1 MILAEQATVLKVDES
16 LGLVFGFAIVCKQ
29 DGEDYID
36 LQDDHIPEDVMLKAA
51 AEFMADSRVAADMHQ
66 WDEAGN
72 PIQTGSVVFA
82 FPLTTDIAKSLNIET
97 KQTGL
102 LIAMKPE
109 SEETLKKFRD
119 GTYRG
124 FSIGGSATKEKL
136 DG

>member
-1 MILAEQATVLKVDES
+1 MSNATETATILKVDDS

-29 DGEDYID
+29 NGEDYVD

-51 AEFMADSRVAADMHQ
+51 AEFMSDSRVAADMHQ
-66 WDEAGN
+66 WDEDGN
-72 PIQTGSVVFA
+72 PIKAGSVVFA

-102 LIAMKPE
+102 LIAMKPD

-119 GTYRG
+119 GTYKG
-124 FSIGGSATKEKL
+124 FSIGGSATKENM
-136 DG
+136 